1 MPIFLTTT
9 FSLRQLSKR
18 NPMVSNSNNTTGILI
33 ATGIAITANIT
44 SKIANTQ
51 FNIISAN
58 LFALFFLISINTDYL
73 IITPNVNFTLGVITL
88 NKFIL
93 FLPYHK
99 VLSSF
104 LQHSYLKVTL
114 FLNPV
119 KDSVNLV
126 LMIHNQLNKTRH
138 LSTAAQ
144 AKY

>member
-1 MPIFLTTT
+1 
-9 FSLRQLSKR
+9 
-18 NPMVSNSNNTTGILI
+18 MVSNSNNTTGILI